1 MRGNTSQSILDTVI
15 TSYCIQSIHGNVFSS
30 LHYTLYNARKAVS
43 SDIIQ
48 CIVVVSVSD
57 VSEVARV
64 TVRGSGG

>member
-15 TSYCIQSIHGNVFSS
+15 TSHSATGNVFSS
-30 LHYTLYNARKAVS
+30 LHYTLYNARKAVP

-48 CIVVVSVSD
+48 CIVVVSISD

-64 TVRGSGG
+64 TVQCSGG